1 MRLRLGDSAINILS
15 VQTNLASTYS
25 ALGRQENAVRLSQNV
40 YSGRFKLLG
49 EEHPQTLLAANNYAA
64 SLVGQEHFEEV
75 KSLMRKTV
83 PVAQRVLGESHDL
96 KLRMGSN
103 YAKALYADANAT
115 LDDLRESVKTLED
128 TARIARRVMGGGHPL
143 VESIERDLE
152 RSRAALR
159 EAPHS

>member
-1 MRLRLGDSAINILS
+1 MDDDD
-15 VQTNLASTYS
+15 
-25 ALGRQENAVRLSQNV
+25 
-40 YSGRFKLLG
+40 
-49 EEHPQTLLAANNYAA
+49 TLLAANNYAA

-115 LDDLRESVKTLED
+115 LDDLREAIQTLED
-128 TARIARRVMGGGHPL
+128 AEPIARRVVGGSHPF
-143 VESIERDLE
+143 VAACERSRLD
-152 RSRAALR
+152 SRAALGAR
-159 EAPHS
+159 EQPSDDEEDA